1 MCWQF
6 LQQTLSEIIRNSSS
20 TTGRLYCVGE
30 KTEIA
35 QRASLKSVRGREN
48 ISAAFLRSLSHTGI
62 PWSRLM
68 AGQEM

>member
-48 ISAAFLRSLSHTGI
+48 ISAAFLR
-62 PWSRLM
+62 
-68 AGQEM
+68 